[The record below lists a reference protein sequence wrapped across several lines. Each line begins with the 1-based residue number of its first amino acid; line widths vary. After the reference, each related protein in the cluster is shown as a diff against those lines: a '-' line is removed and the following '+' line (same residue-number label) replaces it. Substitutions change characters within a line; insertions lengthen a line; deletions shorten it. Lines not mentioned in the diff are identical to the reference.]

1 MTSDDRK
8 ILKKLAASSTNEDL
22 QQLAEDE
29 EEPHGFPS
37 NEDLVKRKSL
47 QKIFSYLVGAM
58 NSAFPDYDF
67 R

>member
-8 ILKKLAASSTNEDL
+8 ILKKLTASSTNEDL
-22 QQLAEDE
+22 LQLAEDE
-29 EEPHGFPS
+29 EEPHDVPS
-37 NEDLVKRKSL
+37 NEDLVRRKSL
-47 QKIFSYLVGAM
+47 QKIFCYLVGAM